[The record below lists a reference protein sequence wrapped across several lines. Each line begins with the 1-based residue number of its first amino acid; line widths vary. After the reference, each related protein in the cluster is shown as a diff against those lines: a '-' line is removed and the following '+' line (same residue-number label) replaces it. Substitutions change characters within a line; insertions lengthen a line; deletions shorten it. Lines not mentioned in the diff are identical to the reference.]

1 MPIFTFFCKC
11 PEFIETIRFFSLY
24 CKNFFVKYVKIVMS
38 FNSKRKLMIGA
49 RVKRLRTMLDLSQ
62 TEFAKRLEV
71 STTYVNLIERNQR
84 PVSAAVLL
92 KLAKEFD
99 INVADLAKDT
109 DAALVNELYNAL
121 RDPVFGKFG
130 VSKNEI
136 EDLVGA
142 SPNVIKA
149 FLRLHER
156 YRELALNTY
165 SDANPLA
172 DREKV
177 ELLEE
182 SAKPIEIVRQFLHEQ
197 KNYFPELDELA
208 SELHDLLIANGKT
221 IDVAIHERLEKK
233 HKLKIRTLP
242 SSVMPSSFRYFDRHR
257 SGIDISELLHP
268 TGRRFQ
274 LAFQLVF
281 IEFRK
286 QIEDVVSKAGIN
298 DESAKGLALAAVAN
312 YSAAALVMPYKQFL
326 SACEE
331 TRYDVD
337 LLSHRFST
345 SFEQTAHRLTTLQKP
360 DARGIPFFFIRIDV
374 AGNVSKRFS
383 AGRFHFSKFG
393 GACPKWN
400 IHRSFERPGEI
411 LTQLIQM
418 PDETSYVSISKAISR
433 SLGHFGRT
441 PAKMA
446 IGLGCDISYAE
457 NLVYFDGVDLTAQK
471 PVPIGVNCYLC
482 DRQNCET
489 RAHAPLN
496 RKLKFNPQTRGISI
510 FEFEPVN
517 AK

>member
-1 MPIFTFFCKC
+1 
-11 PEFIETIRFFSLY
+11 
-24 CKNFFVKYVKIVMS
+24 MS
-38 FNSKRKLMIGA
+38 SSGRRKLLIGA
-49 RVKRLRTMLDLSQ
+49 RIKRLRTMLGLSQ
-62 TEFAKRLEV
+62 AEFAKRLEV
-71 STTYVNLIERNQR
+71 SATYVNLMERNQR

-92 KLAKEFD
+92 RLAKEFD
-99 INVADLAKDT
+99 VNVADLAKDS
-109 DAALVNELYNAL
+109 DSALVNELYGAL
-121 RDPVFGKFG
+121 RDPVFGETG

-136 EDLVGA
+136 EDLVGT
-142 SPNVIKA
+142 SPNAIKA
-149 FLRLHER
+149 FLSLHER

-177 ELLEE
+177 EILEE
-182 SAKPIEIVRQFLHEQ
+182 SARPVEIVRQFLHERN
-197 KNYFPELDELA
+197 NYFPEIDEIA
-208 SELHDLLIANGKT
+208 SQLYESLTIHGQS
-221 IDVAIHERLEKK
+221 IDVAVQERLEKK
-233 HKLKIRTLP
+233 HKLKVRILP
-242 SSVMPSSFRYFDRHR
+242 STVMPSSFRYFDRHR

-274 LAFQLVF
+274 LAFQLVY
-281 IEFRK
+281 IEYRK
-286 QIEDVVSKAGIN
+286 HIDDVVN
-298 DESAKGLALAAVAN
+298 SADIKDQSAIELARVSVAN
-312 YSAAALVMPYKQFL
+312 YFAAALLMPYKKFL

-337 LLSHRFST
+337 LLSHRYGT

-360 DARGIPFFFIRIDV
+360 DARGVPFFFIRIDV

-400 IHRSFERPGEI
+400 IHRSFERPDEI

-418 PDETSYVSISKAISR
+418 PDETTYVSISKAISR
-433 SLGHFGRT
+433 SLGHYGRM

-457 NLVYFDGVDLTAQK
+457 NLVYFDGIDLSAQI
-471 PVPIGVNCYLC
+471 PTPIGVNCYLC

-496 RKLKFNPQTRGISI
+496 RKLRFNPQSRGVSI

-517 AK
+517 TPE